1 MLYSKDD
8 IIEAFKDD
16 ELYISTNSITINSI
30 TIDSRILTN
39 GGMFFAIQGE
49 NNDGHK
55 YIKSAVE
62 NGAVCVVCE
71 RLPDDYKSI
80 NANFIVVKNS
90 IEALTK
96 LAIFQRKR
104 MHGKVIAI
112 TGNVGKTSTRANI
125 AFVLS
130 QFYKTSSTSG
140 NYNNHIGLPL
150 TLANAPT
157 DTEMLV
163 LEMGMNHLGEIAHL
177 TKIAKPDIAIITNI
191 VPVHMEFMKNLDTVA
206 RAKAEIFQGMSPN
219 SYAILNEDNDSFG
232 LLKSIAEEHGVKNI
246 LSVGTKNS
254 DVFIDGYEFMKDYKT
269 KYKVSICSNTI
280 NSNTTYSNSTYS
292 NIDCTVNGMSY
303 HNAFN
308 TLFVF
313 AVAKILN
320 LDLERVAEAVK
331 QIQIVEGR
339 GNFEDINCGGKSIK
353 IINDAYNS
361 SPVAL
366 RDAVVALGNFAG
378 KNHARSVAILGDM
391 LELGERSEEYHKSIL
406 PYILESGIDVVITIG
421 KEMKA
426 VFDALQGVEKY
437 HFDETKQ
444 ALLEVRNLVKNGDVV
459 LLKASHGMH
468 FETIIEELKRQ

>member
-8 IIEAFKDD
+8 IINAFKND

-30 TIDSRILTN
+30 TIDSRILTDR
-39 GGMFFAIQGE
+39 GMFFAIKGE

-71 RLPDDYKSI
+71 HLPDDYQSI
-80 NANFIVVKNS
+80 NASFVVVKSS
-90 IEALTK
+90 IDALTK
-96 LAIFQRKR
+96 LAIFQRNR
-104 MHGKVIAI
+104 MRGKVIAI

-125 AFVLS
+125 SFVLS

-163 LEMGMNHLGEIAHL
+163 LEMGMNHPGEIAHL

-254 DVFIDGYEFMKDYKT
+254 DVFIDGYEFMADYKT
-269 KYKVSICSNTI
+269 KYKVSICSNTV
-280 NSNTTYSNSTYS
+280 NSNTTYS

-331 QIQIVEGR
+331 QIKIVEGR
-339 GNFEDINCGGKSIK
+339 GNLEDINCDGKSIK

-391 LELGERSEEYHKSIL
+391 LELGEQSEEYHKSIL

-444 ALLEVRNLVKNGDVV
+444 ALASIKNMVKNDDVV

>member
-8 IIEAFKDD
+8 IITAFKDD

-39 GGMFFAIQGE
+39 GGMFFAIKGE

-55 YIKSAVE
+55 YIKNAVE

-71 RLPDDYKSI
+71 HLPDDYKSI
-80 NANFIVVKNS
+80 NASFVVVKNS

-96 LAIFQRKR
+96 LAIFQRNR
-104 MHGKVIAI
+104 MRAKVIAI

-125 AFVLS
+125 SFVLS
-130 QFYKTSSTSG
+130 QFYKTASTSG

-163 LEMGMNHLGEIAHL
+163 LEMGMNHPGEIAHL

-191 VPVHMEFMKNLDTVA
+191 VPVHMEFMKNIDTVA

-219 SYAILNEDNDSFG
+219 SYAILNEDNNSFG

-246 LSVGTKNS
+246 LSVGTKKS
-254 DVFIDGYEFMKDYKT
+254 DVFIDGYEFMADYKT
-269 KYKVSICSNTI
+269 NYKVSICSNTI
-280 NSNTTYSNSTYS
+280 NSNTTYS

-339 GNFEDINCGGKSIK
+339 GNLEDINCGGKSIK

-406 PYILESGIDVVITIG
+406 PYILESGIDVVITSG
-421 KEMKA
+421 KEMKG
-426 VFDALQGVEKY
+426 VFDALEGVKKY

-444 ALLEVRNLVKNGDVV
+444 ALASIKNMVKNGDIV
-459 LLKASHGMH
+459 LLKASRGMH
-468 FETIIEELKRQ
+468 FEKIIEELKQQ

>member
-8 IIEAFKDD
+8 IINAFKDD
-16 ELYISTNSITINSI
+16 ELHISTNSITINSI

-39 GGMFFAIQGE
+39 GGMFFAIKGP

-71 RLPDDYKSI
+71 RLPEDYEAI
-80 NANFIVVKNS
+80 NASFVVVKNS
-90 IEALTK
+90 IDALTK
-96 LAIFQRKR
+96 LAIFQRNR
-104 MHGKVIAI
+104 LRAKVIAI
-112 TGNVGKTSTRANI
+112 TGNVGKTSTRENI
-125 AFVLS
+125 RFVLS
-130 QFYKTSSTSG
+130 QFYKTASTSG

-150 TLANAPT
+150 TIANTPI

-163 LEMGMNHLGEIAHL
+163 LEMGMNHPGEIAHL

-206 RAKAEIFQGMSPN
+206 RAKAEIFQGMSQN

-232 LLKSIAEEHGVKNI
+232 LLKSIAEENGVKNI
-246 LSVGTKNS
+246 LSVGTKKS
-254 DVFIDGYEFMKDYKT
+254 DVFIDGYEFMADYKT
-269 KYKVSICSNTI
+269 KYKVSICNHA
-280 NSNTTYSNSTYS
+280 TYHNV
-292 NIDCTVNGMSY
+292 DCTVNGMSY

-339 GNFEDINCGGKSIK
+339 GNLEDINCGGKSIK

-366 RDAVVALGNFAG
+366 RDAVVALGTFAE

-391 LELGERSEEYHKSIL
+391 LELGERSEEYHKSIV
-406 PYILESGIDVVITIG
+406 PYILESKIDVVITIG
-421 KEMKA
+421 KEMK
-426 VFDALQGVEKY
+426 VLFDELQGVEKY
-437 HFDETKQ
+437 HFDETKH
-444 ALLEVRNLVKNGDVV
+444 ALSDVRNLVKNGDVV

>member
-8 IIEAFKDD
+8 IINAFKDD
-16 ELYISTNSITINSI
+16 ELHISTNSITINSI

-39 GGMFFAIQGE
+39 GGMFFAIKGD

-71 RLPDDYKSI
+71 HLPVDYEAI
-80 NANFIVVKNS
+80 NASFVVVKNS
-90 IEALTK
+90 IDALTK
-96 LAIFQRKR
+96 LAIFQRNR
-104 MHGKVIAI
+104 IHGKVIAI
-112 TGNVGKTSTRANI
+112 TGNIGKTSTRANI
-125 AFVLS
+125 SFVLS
-130 QFYKTSSTSG
+130 QFYKTASTSG

-150 TLANAPT
+150 TIANTPT

-177 TKIAKPDIAIITNI
+177 TKIARPDIAIITNI
-191 VPVHMEFMKNLDTVA
+191 VPVHMEFMKNIDTVA
-206 RAKAEIFQGMSPN
+206 RAKAEIFQGMSQN

-254 DVFIDGYEFMKDYKT
+254 DVFINGYEFMADYKIN
-269 KYKVSICSNTI
+269 YKVSICSNTV
-280 NSNTTYSNSTYS
+280 NSNTTYSN
-292 NIDCTVNGMSY
+292 IGCTVNGMSY

-339 GNFEDINCGGKSIK
+339 GNLEDINCSGKSIK

-421 KEMKA
+421 KEMKS

-444 ALLEVRNLVKNGDVV
+444 ALASIKNMVKNDDVV

>member
-8 IIEAFKDD
+8 IINAFKDD
-16 ELYISTNSITINSI
+16 ELHISTNSITINSI

-39 GGMFFAIQGE
+39 GGMFFAIKGD

-62 NGAVCVVCE
+62 NGAVCIVCE
-71 RLPDDYKSI
+71 HLPVDYEAI
-80 NANFIVVKNS
+80 NASFVVVKNS
-90 IEALTK
+90 IDALTK
-96 LAIFQRKR
+96 LAIFQRNR
-104 MHGKVIAI
+104 MRGKVIAI
-112 TGNVGKTSTRANI
+112 TGNVGKTSTRENI
-125 AFVLS
+125 RFVLS
-130 QFYKTSSTSG
+130 QFYKTASTSG

-150 TLANAPT
+150 TIANTPT

-163 LEMGMNHLGEIAHL
+163 LEMGMNHPGEIAHL

-191 VPVHMEFMKNLDTVA
+191 VPVHMEFMKNIDTVA
-206 RAKAEIFQGMSPN
+206 RTKAEIFQGMSPN

-254 DVFIDGYEFMKDYKT
+254 DLFIDGYEFIKDYKT
-269 KYKVSICSNTI
+269 KYKVSICSNTV
-280 NSNTTYSNSTYS
+280 NSNTTYS

-308 TLFVF
+308 TLFAF
-313 AVAKILN
+313 AVAKSLN

-339 GNFEDINCGGKSIK
+339 GNLEDINCSGKSIK

-444 ALLEVRNLVKNGDVV
+444 AFLEVRNLVKEGDVV
-459 LLKASHGMH
+459 LLKASRGMH
-468 FETIIEELKRQ
+468 FETIIDELKRQ

>member
-1 MLYSKDD
+1 MLYTKDD
-8 IIEAFKDD
+8 IIEAFNDD
-16 ELYISTNSITINSI
+16 ELHISTNSITINSI

-39 GGMFFAIQGE
+39 GGMFFAIKGE

-71 RLPDDYKSI
+71 HLPDDYQSI
-80 NANFIVVKNS
+80 NASFVVVKNS
-90 IEALTK
+90 IDALTK
-96 LAIFQRKR
+96 LAIFQRNR
-104 MHGKVIAI
+104 MHGKVIAV

-125 AFVLS
+125 SFVLS

-191 VPVHMEFMKNLDTVA
+191 VPVHMEFMKNIDTVA

-219 SYAILNEDNDSFG
+219 SYAILNEDNDSFAQ
-232 LLKSIAEEHGVKNI
+232 LKSIAEEHGVKNI

-254 DVFIDGYEFMKDYKT
+254 DVFIDGYKFMKDYKT
-269 KYKVSICSNTI
+269 NYKVSICSNTI
-280 NSNTTYSNSTYS
+280 YS
-292 NIDCTVNGMSY
+292 NIDCMVNGMSY

-320 LDLERVAEAVK
+320 LDLERVAEAIK
-331 QIQIVEGR
+331 QIKIVEGR
-339 GNFEDINCGGKSIK
+339 GNLEDINCDGKNIK

-366 RDAVVALGNFAG
+366 RDAVVALGNFAD

-391 LELGERSEEYHKSIL
+391 LELGEQSEEYHKSIL

-421 KEMKA
+421 KEMKT

-444 ALLEVRNLVKNGDVV
+444 ALSGIRNLVKNSDVV
-459 LLKASHGMH
+459 LLKASRGMH

>member
-8 IIEAFKDD
+8 IINAFKDD
-16 ELYISTNSITINSI
+16 ELHISTNSITINSI

-39 GGMFFAIQGE
+39 GGMFFAIKGD

-62 NGAVCVVCE
+62 NGAVCIVCE
-71 RLPDDYKSI
+71 HLPVDYEAI
-80 NANFIVVKNS
+80 NASFVVVKNS
-90 IEALTK
+90 IDALTK
-96 LAIFQRKR
+96 LAIFQRNR
-104 MHGKVIAI
+104 MRGKVIAI
-112 TGNVGKTSTRANI
+112 TGNVGKTSTRENI
-125 AFVLS
+125 RFVLS
-130 QFYKTSSTSG
+130 QFYKTASTSG

-150 TLANAPT
+150 TIANTPT

-163 LEMGMNHLGEIAHL
+163 LEMGMNHPGEIAHL

-191 VPVHMEFMKNLDTVA
+191 VPVHMEFMKNIDTVA
-206 RAKAEIFQGMSPN
+206 RTKAEIFQGMSPN

-254 DVFIDGYEFMKDYKT
+254 DLFIDGYEFIKDYKT
-269 KYKVSICSNTI
+269 KYKVSICSNTV
-280 NSNTTYSNSTYS
+280 NSNTTYS

-308 TLFVF
+308 TLFAF

-339 GNFEDINCGGKSIK
+339 GNLEDINCSGKSIK

-444 ALLEVRNLVKNGDVV
+444 AFLEVRNLVKDGDVV
-459 LLKASHGMH
+459 LLKASRGMH
-468 FETIIEELKRQ
+468 FETIIDELKRQ

>member
-8 IIEAFKDD
+8 IINAFKDD
-16 ELYISTNSITINSI
+16 ELHISTNSITINSI

-39 GGMFFAIQGE
+39 GGMFFAIKGD

-62 NGAVCVVCE
+62 NGAVCIVCE
-71 RLPDDYKSI
+71 HLPVDYEAI
-80 NANFIVVKNS
+80 NASFVVVKNS
-90 IEALTK
+90 IDALTK
-96 LAIFQRKR
+96 LAIFQRNR
-104 MHGKVIAI
+104 MRGKVIAI
-112 TGNVGKTSTRANI
+112 TGNVGKTSTRENI
-125 AFVLS
+125 RFVLS
-130 QFYKTSSTSG
+130 QFYKTASTSG

-150 TLANAPT
+150 TIANTPT

-163 LEMGMNHLGEIAHL
+163 LEMGMNHPGEIAHL

-191 VPVHMEFMKNLDTVA
+191 VPVHMEFMKNIDTVA
-206 RAKAEIFQGMSPN
+206 RTKAEIFQGMSPN

-254 DVFIDGYEFMKDYKT
+254 DLFIDGYEFIKDYKT
-269 KYKVSICSNTI
+269 KYKVSICSNTV
-280 NSNTTYSNSTYS
+280 NSNTTYS

-308 TLFVF
+308 TLFAF

-339 GNFEDINCGGKSIK
+339 GNLEDINCSGKSIK

-444 ALLEVRNLVKNGDVV
+444 AFLEVRNLVKEGDVV
-459 LLKASHGMH
+459 LLKASRGMH
-468 FETIIEELKRQ
+468 FETIIDELKRQ

>member
-8 IIEAFKDD
+8 IINAFKDD
-16 ELYISTNSITINSI
+16 ELHISTNSITINSI

-39 GGMFFAIQGE
+39 GGMFFAIKGE

-62 NGAVCVVCE
+62 NGAVCIVCE
-71 RLPDDYKSI
+71 HLPDDYKSI
-80 NANFIVVKNS
+80 NVNFVVVKNS
-90 IEALTK
+90 IDALTK
-96 LAIFQRKR
+96 LAIFQRNR
-104 MHGKVIAI
+104 LRGKVIAI

-125 AFVLS
+125 SFVLS

-157 DTEMLV
+157 GTEMLV
-163 LEMGMNHLGEIAHL
+163 LEMGMNHPGEIAHL

-206 RAKAEIFQGMSPN
+206 RAKAEIFQGMLQN

-254 DVFIDGYEFMKDYKT
+254 DVFIDGYEFIADYKT
-269 KYKVSICSNTI
+269 NYKVSICSNTI
-280 NSNTTYSNSTYS
+280 NSNTTYSNV
-292 NIDCTVNGMSY
+292 DCTVNGMSY

-320 LDLERVAEAVK
+320 LDLERVSETVK

-339 GNFEDINCGGKSIK
+339 GNLEDINCGGKSIK

-366 RDAVVALGNFAG
+366 RDAVVALGTFAG

-391 LELGERSEEYHKSIL
+391 LELGEQSEKYHKSVL

-437 HFDETKQ
+437 HFDETKR

-468 FETIIEELKRQ
+468 FETIIEELKLQ

>member
-8 IIEAFKDD
+8 IINAFKDD
-16 ELYISTNSITINSI
+16 ELHISTNSITINSI

-39 GGMFFAIQGE
+39 GGMFFAIKGD

-62 NGAVCVVCE
+62 NGAVCIVCE
-71 RLPDDYKSI
+71 HLPVDYEAI
-80 NANFIVVKNS
+80 NASFVVVKNS
-90 IEALTK
+90 IDALTK
-96 LAIFQRKR
+96 LAIFQRNR
-104 MHGKVIAI
+104 MRGKVIAI
-112 TGNVGKTSTRANI
+112 TGNVGKTSTRENI
-125 AFVLS
+125 RFVLS
-130 QFYKTSSTSG
+130 QFYKTASTSG

-150 TLANAPT
+150 TIANTPT

-163 LEMGMNHLGEIAHL
+163 LEMGMNHPGEIAHL

-191 VPVHMEFMKNLDTVA
+191 VPVHMEFMKNIDTVA
-206 RAKAEIFQGMSPN
+206 RTKAEIFQGMSPN

-254 DVFIDGYEFMKDYKT
+254 DLFIDGYEFIKDYKT
-269 KYKVSICSNTI
+269 KYKVSICSNTV
-280 NSNTTYSNSTYS
+280 NSNTTYS

-339 GNFEDINCGGKSIK
+339 ANLEDINCSGKSIK

-444 ALLEVRNLVKNGDVV
+444 AFLEVRNLVKDGDVV
-459 LLKASHGMH
+459 LLKASRGMH
-468 FETIIEELKRQ
+468 FETIIDELKRQ

>member
-8 IIEAFKDD
+8 IINAFKDD
-16 ELYISTNSITINSI
+16 ELHISTNSITINSI

-39 GGMFFAIQGE
+39 GGMFFAIKGD

-71 RLPDDYKSI
+71 HLPEDYEAI
-80 NANFIVVKNS
+80 NANFVVVKNS
-90 IEALTK
+90 IDALTK
-96 LAIFQRKR
+96 LAIFQRNR
-104 MHGKVIAI
+104 MRGKVIAI
-112 TGNVGKTSTRANI
+112 TGNVGKTSTRENI
-125 AFVLS
+125 RFVMS
-130 QFYKTSSTSG
+130 QFYKTASTSG

-150 TLANAPT
+150 TIANAQT

-246 LSVGTKNS
+246 LSVGTKKS
-254 DVFIDGYEFMKDYKT
+254 DVFIDGYEFMTDYKT

-280 NSNTTYSNSTYS
+280 NSNTTYSN
-292 NIDCTVNGMSY
+292 IGCTVNGMSY

-331 QIQIVEGR
+331 QIQIVEER
-339 GNFEDINCGGKSIK
+339 GNLEDINFGGKSIK

-366 RDAVVALGNFAG
+366 RDAVVALGNFAE

-391 LELGERSEEYHKSIL
+391 LELGERSVEYHKSIM
-406 PYILESGIDVVITIG
+406 PYILDSKIDVVITIG
-421 KEMKA
+421 KEMKT

-444 ALLEVRNLVKNGDVV
+444 ALLEVRNLIKNGDIV

-468 FETIIEELKRQ
+468 FETIIEELKQQ

>member
-1 MLYSKDD
+1 MLYTKDD
-8 IIEAFKDD
+8 IIQAFKDD
-16 ELYISTNSITINSI
+16 ELHISTNSITINSI

-39 GGMFFAIQGE
+39 GGMFFAIKGE

-62 NGAVCVVCE
+62 NGAVCIVCE
-71 RLPDDYKSI
+71 HLPEDYEAI
-80 NANFIVVKNS
+80 NASFVVVKNS
-90 IEALTK
+90 IDALTK
-96 LAIFQRKR
+96 LAIFQRNR
-104 MHGKVIAI
+104 MRGKVIAI

-125 AFVLS
+125 SFVLS
-130 QFYKTSSTSG
+130 QFYKTYTPIR
-140 NYNNHIGLPL
+140 NFNNHIGLPF
-150 TLANAPT
+150 TIANAPT

-163 LEMGMNHLGEIAHL
+163 LEMGMNHPGEIAHL

-191 VPVHMEFMKNLDTVA
+191 VPVHMEFMKNIDTVA

-246 LSVGTKNS
+246 LSVGTKKS
-254 DVFIDGYEFMKDYKT
+254 DVFIDGYEFMADYKT
-269 KYKVSICSNTI
+269 KYKVSMCSNTI
-280 NSNTTYSNSTYS
+280 NSNSICR

-320 LDLERVAEAVK
+320 LNFEKVADAVK
-331 QIQIVEGR
+331 QIKIVEGR
-339 GNFEDINCGGKSIK
+339 GNLEDINCGGKSIK

-391 LELGERSEEYHKSIL
+391 LELGKRSEEYHRSIL

-444 ALLEVRNLVKNGDVV
+444 ALSEVRNLVKNDDVV

>member
-8 IIEAFKDD
+8 IINAFKDD
-16 ELYISTNSITINSI
+16 ELHISTNSITINSI

-39 GGMFFAIQGE
+39 GGMFFAIKGD

-71 RLPDDYKSI
+71 RLPEDYEAI
-80 NANFIVVKNS
+80 NASFVVVKNS

-96 LAIFQRKR
+96 LAIFQRNR
-104 MHGKVIAI
+104 LRAKVIAI

-125 AFVLS
+125 SFVLS

-163 LEMGMNHLGEIAHL
+163 LEMGMNHPGEIAHL

-191 VPVHMEFMKNLDTVA
+191 VPVHMEFMKNLDAVA
-206 RAKAEIFQGMSPN
+206 RAKAEIFQGMTPN
-219 SYAILNEDNDSFG
+219 SYAILNEDNDSFAQ
-232 LLKSIAEEHGVKNI
+232 LKSIAEEHGVKNI

-254 DVFIDGYEFMKDYKT
+254 DVFIDGYEFMADYKT
-269 KYKVSICSNTI
+269 NYKVSICSNTI
-280 NSNTTYSNSTYS
+280 NS

-339 GNFEDINCGGKSIK
+339 GNLEDINCDGKNIK

-378 KNHARSVAILGDM
+378 KNHMRSVAILGDM
-391 LELGERSEEYHKSIL
+391 LELGEQSEEYHRSIL

-421 KEMKA
+421 REMKA
-426 VFDALQGVEKY
+426 VFDELQGVEKY

-444 ALLEVRNLVKNGDVV
+444 ALASIKNMVKNGDVV
-459 LLKASHGMH
+459 LLKASRGMH

>member
-8 IIEAFKDD
+8 IINAFKDD

-39 GGMFFAIQGE
+39 GGMFFAIKGD

-71 RLPDDYKSI
+71 HLPVDHEAI
-80 NANFIVVKNS
+80 NANFVVVKNS
-90 IEALTK
+90 IDTLTK
-96 LAIFQRKR
+96 LAIFQRNR
-104 MHGKVIAI
+104 LRGKVIAI

-125 AFVLS
+125 SFVLS
-130 QFYKTSSTSG
+130 QFYKTSSTNG

-150 TLANAPT
+150 TIANAPT

-191 VPVHMEFMKNLDTVA
+191 VPVHMEFMKNIDTVA

-254 DVFIDGYEFMKDYKT
+254 DVFIDGYEFMADYKT
-269 KYKVSICSNTI
+269 KYKVSIYRNSI
-280 NSNTTYSNSTYS
+280 NSNV
-292 NIDCTVNGMSY
+292 DCTVNGMSY

-331 QIQIVEGR
+331 QIKIVEGR
-339 GNFEDINCGGKSIK
+339 GNLEDINCGGKSIK

-421 KEMKA
+421 EEMKA

-444 ALLEVRNLVKNGDVV
+444 ALASIKNMVKNGDVV
-459 LLKASHGMH
+459 LLKASRGMH

>member
-8 IIEAFKDD
+8 IITAFKDD

-39 GGMFFAIQGE
+39 GGMFFAIKGE

-71 RLPDDYKSI
+71 HLPENYEAI
-80 NANFIVVKNS
+80 NANFVVVKNS

-96 LAIFQRKR
+96 LAIFQRNR
-104 MHGKVIAI
+104 MRGKVIAI

-125 AFVLS
+125 SFVLS

-150 TLANAPT
+150 TLANVPT

-191 VPVHMEFMKNLDTVA
+191 VPVHMEFMKNIDTVA
-206 RAKAEIFQGMSPN
+206 HAKAEIFQGMSQN

-254 DVFIDGYEFMKDYKT
+254 DVFIDGYEFTADYKT
-269 KYKVSICSNTI
+269 NYKVSICSNTV
-280 NSNTTYSNSTYS
+280 NSNSTYS

-320 LDLERVAEAVK
+320 LNFEKVADAIK
-331 QIQIVEGR
+331 QIKIVEGR
-339 GNFEDINCGGKSIK
+339 GNLEDINCDGKSIK

-366 RDAVVALGNFAG
+366 RDAVVALGNFAD
-378 KNHARSVAILGDM
+378 KNHMRSVAILGDM

-444 ALLEVRNLVKNGDVV
+444 ALASIKNTVKNDDVV

>member
-1 MLYSKDD
+1 MLYTKDD
-8 IIEAFKDD
+8 IINAFKDD

-39 GGMFFAIQGE
+39 GGMFFAIKGP

-71 RLPDDYKSI
+71 RLPEDYQSI
-80 NANFIVVKNS
+80 NANFVVVKNS

-96 LAIFQRKR
+96 LAIFQRNR
-104 MHGKVIAI
+104 MRGKVIAI

-125 AFVLS
+125 SFVLS

-163 LEMGMNHLGEIAHL
+163 LEMGMNHPGEIAHL

-206 RAKAEIFQGMSPN
+206 RAKAEIFQGMSQN

-232 LLKSIAEEHGVKNI
+232 LLKSIAEENGVKNI

-254 DVFIDGYEFMKDYKT
+254 DVFIENYEFMADYKIN
-269 KYKVSICSNTI
+269 YKVSICSNTVD
-280 NSNTTYSNSTYS
+280 SNTINS

-320 LDLERVAEAVK
+320 LNFEKVADAVK
-331 QIQIVEGR
+331 QIKIVDGR
-339 GNFEDINCGGKSIK
+339 GNLEDINCAGKSIK

-391 LELGERSEEYHKSIL
+391 LELGEQSEEYHKSIL

>member
-8 IIEAFKDD
+8 ITEAFKDD
-16 ELYISTNSITINSI
+16 ELHISTNSITINSI
-30 TIDSRILTN
+30 TIDSRILTDR
-39 GGMFFAIQGE
+39 GMFFAIKGE

-71 RLPDDYKSI
+71 HLPEDHEAI
-80 NANFIVVKNS
+80 NANFVVVKNS
-90 IEALTK
+90 IDALTK
-96 LAIFQRKR
+96 LAIFQRNR
-104 MHGKVIAI
+104 MRGKVIAI

-125 AFVLS
+125 SFVLS
-130 QFYKTSSTSG
+130 QFYKTSSTNG

-150 TLANAPT
+150 TIANAPT

-163 LEMGMNHLGEIAHL
+163 LEMGMNHPGEIAHL

-191 VPVHMEFMKNLDTVA
+191 VPVHMEFMKNIDTVA

-254 DVFIDGYEFMKDYKT
+254 DVFIDGYEFMADYKT
-269 KYKVSICSNTI
+269 KYKVSIYRNSI
-280 NSNTTYSNSTYS
+280 NSNV
-292 NIDCTVNGMSY
+292 DCTVNGMSY

-331 QIQIVEGR
+331 QIKIVEGR
-339 GNFEDINCGGKSIK
+339 GNLEDINCGGKSIK

-391 LELGERSEEYHKSIL
+391 LELGERSEEYHKSVL

-426 VFDALQGVEKY
+426 VFDELQDVEKY

-444 ALLEVRNLVKNGDVV
+444 ALASIKNMVKNGDVV
-459 LLKASHGMH
+459 LLKASRGMH

>member
-8 IIEAFKDD
+8 IINAFKGD
-16 ELYISTNSITINSI
+16 ELHISTNSITINSI
-30 TIDSRILTN
+30 TIDSRILTDR
-39 GGMFFAIQGE
+39 GIFFAIKGE

-55 YIKSAVE
+55 YIKNAVE
-62 NGAVCVVCE
+62 NGAVCIVCE
-71 RLPDDYKSI
+71 HLPDDYKSI
-80 NANFIVVKNS
+80 NANFVVVKNS

-96 LAIFQRKR
+96 LAVFQRNR
-104 MHGKVIAI
+104 MRGKVIAI

-125 AFVLS
+125 SFVLS
-130 QFYKTSSTSG
+130 QFYKTTSTSG

-150 TLANAPT
+150 TLANAST

-163 LEMGMNHLGEIAHL
+163 LEMGMNHPGEIAHL

-191 VPVHMEFMKNLDTVA
+191 VPVHMEFMKNIDTVA
-206 RAKAEIFQGMSPN
+206 RAKAEIFQGMSQN

-254 DVFIDGYEFMKDYKT
+254 DVFIDGYEFMADYKT
-269 KYKVSICSNTI
+269 NYKVSIYSNTI
-280 NSNTTYSNSTYS
+280 YS

-339 GNFEDINCGGKSIK
+339 GNLEDINCDGKSIK

-366 RDAVVALGNFAG
+366 RDAVVALGNFAD
-378 KNHARSVAILGDM
+378 KNHARSVTILGDM

-421 KEMKA
+421 KEIKA
-426 VFDALQGVEKY
+426 VFDELQGVEKY

-444 ALLEVRNLVKNGDVV
+444 VLSDIRNLVKNGDVV

>member
-8 IIEAFKDD
+8 IINAFKDD

-39 GGMFFAIQGE
+39 GGMFFAIKGE

-71 RLPDDYKSI
+71 RLPEDYQSI
-80 NANFIVVKNS
+80 NANFVVVKNS

-96 LAIFQRKR
+96 LAIFQRNR
-104 MHGKVIAI
+104 MRGKVIAI

-125 AFVLS
+125 SFVLS

-163 LEMGMNHLGEIAHL
+163 LEMGMNHPGEIAHL

-206 RAKAEIFQGMSPN
+206 RAKAEIFQGMTPN

-232 LLKSIAEEHGVKNI
+232 QLKSIAEANHINNI

-254 DVFIDGYEFMKDYKT
+254 DVFIDGYEFMADYT
-269 KYKVSICSNTI
+269 TNYKVSICSNTV
-280 NSNTTYSNSTYS
+280 NSNTIYS

-320 LDLERVAEAVK
+320 LDLAQVAEAVK
-331 QIQIVEGR
+331 QIKIVEGR
-339 GNFEDINCGGKSIK
+339 GNLEDINCGGKNIK

-366 RDAVVALGNFAG
+366 RDAVIALGNFAG
-378 KNHARSVAILGDM
+378 KNHMRSVAILGDM
-391 LELGERSEEYHKSIL
+391 LELGEQSEEYHKSVL

-421 KEMKA
+421 EEMKA
-426 VFDALQGVEKY
+426 LFDALQGVEKY

-444 ALLEVRNLVKNGDVV
+444 ALSDIRNLVKNGDVV

-468 FETIIEELKRQ
+468 FEKIIEELKRQ

>member
-8 IIEAFKDD
+8 IINAFKDD
-16 ELYISTNSITINSI
+16 ELHISTNSITINSI
-30 TIDSRILTN
+30 TINSRILTN
-39 GGMFFAIQGE
+39 GGMFFAIKGD

-55 YIKSAVE
+55 YIKNAVE
-62 NGAVCVVCE
+62 NGAVCIVCE
-71 RLPDDYKSI
+71 HLPDDYKSI
-80 NANFIVVKNS
+80 NANFVVVKNS

-96 LAIFQRKR
+96 LAIFQRNR
-104 MHGKVIAI
+104 LRGKVIAI

-125 AFVLS
+125 SFVLS
-130 QFYKTSSTSG
+130 QFYKTSSTSR

-191 VPVHMEFMKNLDTVA
+191 VPVHMEFMKNIDTVA
-206 RAKAEIFQGMSPN
+206 RAKAEIFQGMSQN

-269 KYKVSICSNTI
+269 NYKVSICSNTV
-280 NSNTTYSNSTYS
+280 NSNTTYS

-331 QIQIVEGR
+331 QIEIVEGR
-339 GNFEDINCGGKSIK
+339 GNLEDINCGGKSIK

-366 RDAVVALGNFAG
+366 RDAVVALGNFAE

-391 LELGERSEEYHKSIL
+391 LELGEQSEEYHRSIL
-406 PYILESGIDVVITIG
+406 PYILESGIDVVVTVG
-421 KEMKA
+421 TEMKT
-426 VFDALQGVEKY
+426 VFDALQDVEKY
-437 HFDETKQ
+437 HFDETKE

>member
-8 IIEAFKDD
+8 IINAFKDD

-39 GGMFFAIQGE
+39 GGMFFAIKGE

-71 RLPDDYKSI
+71 RLPEDYQSI
-80 NANFIVVKNS
+80 NANFVVVKNS

-96 LAIFQRKR
+96 LAIFQRNR
-104 MHGKVIAI
+104 MRGKVIAI

-125 AFVLS
+125 SFVLS

-163 LEMGMNHLGEIAHL
+163 LEMGMNHPGEIAHL

-206 RAKAEIFQGMSPN
+206 RAKAEIFQGMSQN

-232 LLKSIAEEHGVKNI
+232 LLKSIAEENGVKNI

-254 DVFIDGYEFMKDYKT
+254 DVFIIF
-269 KYKVSICSNTI
+269 
-280 NSNTTYSNSTYS
+280 
-292 NIDCTVNGMSY
+292 
-303 HNAFN
+303 F
-308 TLFVF
+308 L
-313 AVAKILN
+313 
-320 LDLERVAEAVK
+320 
-331 QIQIVEGR
+331 
-339 GNFEDINCGGKSIK
+339 
-353 IINDAYNS
+353 
-361 SPVAL
+361 
-366 RDAVVALGNFAG
+366 
-378 KNHARSVAILGDM
+378 
-391 LELGERSEEYHKSIL
+391 
-406 PYILESGIDVVITIG
+406 
-421 KEMKA
+421 
-426 VFDALQGVEKY
+426 
-437 HFDETKQ
+437 
-444 ALLEVRNLVKNGDVV
+444 
-459 LLKASHGMH
+459 
-468 FETIIEELKRQ
+468 

>member
-8 IIEAFKDD
+8 IVNVFKND

-39 GGMFFAIQGE
+39 GGMFFAIKGE

-71 RLPDDYKSI
+71 RLPEDYQSI
-80 NANFIVVKNS
+80 NASFVVVKNS

-96 LAIFQRKR
+96 LAIFQRNR
-104 MHGKVIAI
+104 LRSKVIAI

-125 AFVLS
+125 SFVLS
-130 QFYKTSSTSG
+130 QFYKTYTPIR
-140 NYNNHIGLPL
+140 NFNNHIGLPFAI
-150 TLANAPT
+150 ANAPT

-163 LEMGMNHLGEIAHL
+163 LEMGMNHPGEIAHL

-232 LLKSIAEEHGVKNI
+232 LLKSISEENGVKNI

-254 DVFIDGYEFMKDYKT
+254 DVFIDGYEFMADYKT
-269 KYKVSICSNTI
+269 NYKVSICSNTVD
-280 NSNTTYSNSTYS
+280 SNTTYSNV
-292 NIDCTVNGMSY
+292 DCTVNGMSY

-320 LDLERVAEAVK
+320 LNFEKVADAVK
-331 QIQIVEGR
+331 QIKIVDGR
-339 GNFEDINCGGKSIK
+339 GNLEDIKCDGKSIK

-366 RDAVVALGNFAG
+366 RDAVVALGTFAA
-378 KNHARSVAILGDM
+378 KNQTRSVAILGDM
-391 LELGERSEEYHKSIL
+391 LELGAQSKEYHKSIL
-406 PYILESGIDVVITIG
+406 PYILESGINVVITIG

-426 VFDALQGVEKY
+426 VFDELQDVEKY

-444 ALLEVRNLVKNGDVV
+444 ALSGIRNVVKDGDVV
-459 LLKASHGMH
+459 LLKASRGMH
-468 FETIIEELKRQ
+468 FETIIDELKRQ